1 MNRRKLSAFE
11 AFSLSFGGQAPFTS
25 IITFGTVGLQL
36 GGSFLVLATL
46 IGTILVLLNGLV
58 IYRLSLR
65 YSEQGGYFTYAFYS
79 LTQRL
84 GLLTGWIF
92 ILYAFAYGGTLLAG
106 SIYIITNYIKLPFL
120 TSDIFTLAI
129 IIFSSFLIIRG
140 LEISVKYAEII
151 SVAEILAIAISSYVL
166 LANVHV
172 PFKLNVPAEPFL
184 VILYAIGMPIGYG
197 NLNPMSEDIKNARK
211 IVGIITVI
219 VILLGGLLSALLF
232 YASSFYG
239 SDLIEI
245 LRNNVGFMFPYLVFS
260 ALNGGILGGIAYII
274 AMSRIIYSMS
284 LRRFIPVIF
293 SLLRYNRPF
302 NAELFSLAIYSIF
315 LFLSIHFY
323 GVYSTFLV
331 LGGITV
337 LSYLVISLSANLSL
351 FRITLKKIRKRKQEM
366 GLSVISSVLSIIIL
380 IYSIRENVPIVNYV
394 FFSWIIGGFIYAEIL
409 EMIGQYE
416 DDKD

>member
-1 MNRRKLSAFE
+1 M
-11 AFSLSFGGQAPFTS
+11 
-25 IITFGTVGLQL
+25 
-36 GGSFLVLATL
+36 
-46 IGTILVLLNGLV
+46 
-58 IYRLSLR
+58 
-65 YSEQGGYFTYAFYS
+65 
-79 LTQRL
+79 
-84 GLLTGWIF
+84 
-92 ILYAFAYGGTLLAG
+92 
-106 SIYIITNYIKLPFL
+106 
-120 TSDIFTLAI
+120 
-129 IIFSSFLIIRG
+129 
-140 LEISVKYAEII
+140 
-151 SVAEILAIAISSYVL
+151 L

>member
-1 MNRRKLSAFE
+1 M
-11 AFSLSFGGQAPFTS
+11 
-25 IITFGTVGLQL
+25 
-36 GGSFLVLATL
+36 
-46 IGTILVLLNGLV
+46 
-58 IYRLSLR
+58 
-65 YSEQGGYFTYAFYS
+65 
-79 LTQRL
+79 
-84 GLLTGWIF
+84 
-92 ILYAFAYGGTLLAG
+92 
-106 SIYIITNYIKLPFL
+106 
-120 TSDIFTLAI
+120 
-129 IIFSSFLIIRG
+129 
-140 LEISVKYAEII
+140 
-151 SVAEILAIAISSYVL
+151 
-166 LANVHV
+166 
-172 PFKLNVPAEPFL
+172 
-184 VILYAIGMPIGYG
+184 
-197 NLNPMSEDIKNARK
+197 
-211 IVGIITVI
+211 I

-284 LRRFIPVIF
+284 LRKFIPVIF

-323 GVYSTFLV
+323 GVYNTFLV

-380 IYSIRENVPIVNYV
+380 IYSIRKMCQ
-394 FFSWIIGGFIYAEIL
+394 S
-409 EMIGQYE
+409 
-416 DDKD
+416 